1 MIATLRALSALL
13 TYPTE
18 DLRGA
23 AREIQEALD
32 GEGLLAEDDRAAIA
46 PLVAEVASRDLYEL
60 QERYVDLFDRSRF
73 LSLHLFEHVY
83 GESRDRGAMMVEL
96 VERYRAHGLE
106 IAARELPDYLPL
118 YLEYLSQLPVEQAR
132 RELGEPVAV
141 ISALARRLEKR
152 VSPYAPVLAAL
163 EELAAVEP
171 DPRDLGDLEREEE
184 MDVNDPT
191 ALDRQWQEDP
201 VVFAAALE
209 QRKLARSHRAGA
221 AHSAKG
227 GKP

>member
-1 MIATLRALSALL
+1 MTATLRALSALL

-18 DLRGA
+18 ELRA
-23 AREIQEALD
+23 SASEMREALD
-32 GEGLLAEDDRAAIA
+32 REALLAEDERAAIA
-46 PLVAEVASRDLYEL
+46 PLISELANRDLYEL
-60 QERYVDLFDRSRF
+60 QERYVDLFDRARHF
-73 LSLHLFEHVY
+73 SLYLFEHLY
-83 GESRDRGAMMVEL
+83 GESRDRGGMMVEL

-118 YLEYLSQLPVEQAR
+118 YLEYLSLLPLEQAR

-152 VSPYAPVLAAL
+152 GSPYAPVLAAL
-163 EELAAVEP
+163 EKLAAAEP
-171 DPRDLGDLEREEE
+171 DPRDLGDLEREA
-184 MDVNDPT
+184 DLDGNDPA

-201 VVFAAALE
+201 VVLAAALE
-209 QRKLARSHRAGA
+209 QRKLARSHRT
-221 AHSAKG
+221 KG